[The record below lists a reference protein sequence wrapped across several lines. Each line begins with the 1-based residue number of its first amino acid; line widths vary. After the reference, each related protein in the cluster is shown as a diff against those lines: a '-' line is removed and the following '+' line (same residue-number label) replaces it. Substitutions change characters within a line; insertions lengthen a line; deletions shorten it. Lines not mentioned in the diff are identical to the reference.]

1 MQQDGFR
8 FREIPYNYTSL
19 SDKEIILKY
28 FDEQTWT
35 EINAL
40 RTQRVTGRSAKL
52 IFEIIGDIFIIER
65 NPYLYEDFLTNK
77 NKYLYLKKIHKQRFD
92 SVSSHSENKDLVF
105 DLIRKTKLLNDT
117 FFKSFAKTRN
127 LRNQLLINLTGTTS
141 LKNICFTPFHRV
153 SHATDAT
160 DWRVEYPVAVIY
172 PDSSSEIPRLIKKIK
187 ELGLTI
193 IPRGGGT
200 GLTGGSVPVQNNSVV
215 INTEKLNRIGEVN
228 IISENGNSIPIIN
241 VEAGVVTDDV
251 IEFCDARNYIF
262 ATDPTSAW
270 ASTIGGNIAENAG
283 GKKCVM
289 WGTAIDNIYSFT
301 LVDPEGALITVKRI
315 NHPYRK
321 INEDDTVEFEV
332 IKKSKK
338 KEILRTKILLAGTE
352 IRKRG
357 LGKDI
362 TNKAL
367 KGLPGLQKEGGDGLI
382 ISAQFVLYKPFSFKN
397 TLCLEFFGTNM
408 VNASKAIVHIND
420 HFKKDELVYL
430 TALEHFDEKYVT
442 AINYRNKS
450 TRYEIPKAVLLID
463 IESNSHKELQLASST
478 VIELVK
484 QYESEGFLAETTK
497 DQKNFWNDRKHLGAI
512 AQHTNA
518 FKLNE
523 DVVIPL
529 QKLPEF
535 ADFIEL
541 LNYEKVILNSLNAI
555 QKIENYL
562 IELTEQSTVEYPH
575 DRLVSYLSR
584 IQKIKVDYSLFHSRL
599 TAEEIDKESEQ
610 KNSIL
615 RKLQAKEIVIDF
627 EEEIKKHYSNTFF
640 GYENILSDLNKIS
653 KGELSRK
660 IIIATHMH
668 AGDGNV
674 HVNIPVHSSDYLMMR
689 EADEA
694 ASIIMKKAVELG
706 GVVSGEHGI
715 GLTKLKF
722 MESDLLEKYNNY
734 KSTVDPNN
742 IFNPGKL
749 NANFPYFKVYTPSF
763 NLLEREAIIL
773 ESTDLEKLSN
783 SIAKCVR
790 CGKCKSVCNTHYTNG
805 NMFYNPRNKILAVGL
820 ITEAVLFS
828 AQTMDMKSFKQFKKL
843 REIADNCTM
852 CHKCKIPCPVK
863 IDFGD
868 VSLQMREHL
877 QYRKKTSLKLFTN
890 MALFYLSRKKYYTNT
905 FLRVLILKF
914 GYGIQRAISFVYNPI
929 SKYTSSLLP
938 RYVQLIKNP
947 FPKSGSKS
955 VREVFK
961 LKNVHAF
968 YCFQKKES
976 DSIKSV
982 LYFPGCGS
990 ERMFSD
996 ISFAVIALLYKSG
1009 IRVIIPNEYLC
1020 CGYPFSANGKK
1031 EKAEIKSY
1039 ENRVLFHRISDVASY
1054 MNIEAVIVSC
1064 GTCYEMIEKYEI
1076 ENIFNGA
1083 ELIDIN
1089 EYIFQNNLFKS
1100 ESIRKNEIIY
1110 HEPCHTPLKKY
1121 GYSKTIEYMHN
1132 SIPVESKNC
1141 CGEAGTLALSRPD
1154 ISSILRDRKNNNISL
1169 QNVKGGIDILTT
1181 CPSCVLGLSKLG
1193 NGHKVIGKSLVVHN
1207 AEAFLGKNWKKD
1219 FIKSAK
1225 KNGVEKILL

>member
-92 SVSSHSENKDLVF
+92 SVLSHSENKDLVF

-270 ASTIGGNIAENAG
+270 ASTVGGNIAENAG

-332 IKKSKK
+332 IKKNKK

-463 IESNSHKELQLASST
+463 IESNSQKELQLASST

-599 TAEEIDKESEQ
+599 TAEENDKESEQ

-660 IIIATHMH
+660 IIIATHI
-668 AGDGNV
+668 D
-674 HVNIPVHSSDYLMMR
+674 R
-689 EADEA
+689 
-694 ASIIMKKAVELG
+694 
-706 GVVSGEHGI
+706 
-715 GLTKLKF
+715 
-722 MESDLLEKYNNY
+722 
-734 KSTVDPNN
+734 
-742 IFNPGKL
+742 
-749 NANFPYFKVYTPSF
+749 
-763 NLLEREAIIL
+763 
-773 ESTDLEKLSN
+773 
-783 SIAKCVR
+783 
-790 CGKCKSVCNTHYTNG
+790 KSV
-805 NMFYNPRNKILAVGL
+805 V
-820 ITEAVLFS
+820 
-828 AQTMDMKSFKQFKKL
+828 
-843 REIADNCTM
+843 
-852 CHKCKIPCPVK
+852 
-863 IDFGD
+863 
-868 VSLQMREHL
+868 
-877 QYRKKTSLKLFTN
+877 
-890 MALFYLSRKKYYTNT
+890 
-905 FLRVLILKF
+905 
-914 GYGIQRAISFVYNPI
+914 
-929 SKYTSSLLP
+929 
-938 RYVQLIKNP
+938 
-947 FPKSGSKS
+947 
-955 VREVFK
+955 
-961 LKNVHAF
+961 
-968 YCFQKKES
+968 
-976 DSIKSV
+976 
-982 LYFPGCGS
+982 
-990 ERMFSD
+990 
-996 ISFAVIALLYKSG
+996 
-1009 IRVIIPNEYLC
+1009 
-1020 CGYPFSANGKK
+1020 
-1031 EKAEIKSY
+1031 
-1039 ENRVLFHRISDVASY
+1039 
-1054 MNIEAVIVSC
+1054 
-1064 GTCYEMIEKYEI
+1064 
-1076 ENIFNGA
+1076 
-1083 ELIDIN
+1083 
-1089 EYIFQNNLFKS
+1089 
-1100 ESIRKNEIIY
+1100 
-1110 HEPCHTPLKKY
+1110 
-1121 GYSKTIEYMHN
+1121 
-1132 SIPVESKNC
+1132 
-1141 CGEAGTLALSRPD
+1141 
-1154 ISSILRDRKNNNISL
+1154 
-1169 QNVKGGIDILTT
+1169 
-1181 CPSCVLGLSKLG
+1181 
-1193 NGHKVIGKSLVVHN
+1193 
-1207 AEAFLGKNWKKD
+1207 
-1219 FIKSAK
+1219 
-1225 KNGVEKILL
+1225 

>member
-92 SVSSHSENKDLVF
+92 SVLSHSENKDLVF

-241 VEAGVVTDDV
+241 VEAGVVTDNV

-463 IESNSHKELQLASST
+463 IESNSQKELQLASST

-555 QKIENYL
+555 QIIENYL

-961 LKNVHAF
+961 LKNVNAF

-1100 ESIRKNEIIY
+1100 ESIHKNEIIY

-1121 GYSKTIEYMHN
+1121 GYSKTIEYLHN

>member
-28 FDEQTWT
+28 FDEKTWAD
-35 EINAL
+35 INLL
-40 RTQRVTGRSAKL
+40 RSQRVTGRSAKL
-52 IFEIIGDIFIIER
+52 IYEIIGDIFIIER

-77 NKYLYLKKIHKQRFD
+77 NKFLSLKKIHKQRFE
-92 SVSSHSENKDLVF
+92 SVVAHSENNELVF
-105 DLIRKTKLLNDT
+105 DLVRKTKLLNET

-127 LRNQLLINLTGTTS
+127 LRNQLMINLTGTTS

-160 DWRVEYPVAVIY
+160 DWRVEYPVAIVY
-172 PDSSSEIPRLIKKIK
+172 PDAASEIPRLIRKIK

-200 GLTGGSVPVQNNSVV
+200 GLTGGSVPVQNNTVV
-215 INTEKLNRIGEVN
+215 INTEKLNKIGE
-228 IISENGNSIPIIN
+228 IRTLQENGNSIPIIE

-251 IEFCDARNYIF
+251 IEYCDERNYIF
-262 ATDPTSAW
+262 ATDPTSSW

-301 LVDPEGALITVKRI
+301 LVDPEGSLITVKRVD
-315 NHPYRK
+315 HPYRK
-321 INEDDTVEFEV
+321 IKENDIVEFEV
-332 IKKSKK
+332 VKKRKK
-338 KEILRTKILLAGTE
+338 KELSHSKIFLQGTE

-367 KGLPGLQKEGGDGLI
+367 NGLPGLQKEGGDGLI
-382 ISAQFVLYKPFSFKN
+382 ISAQFVLYKPFRFKN

-408 VNASKAIVHIND
+408 VNASRAIVHIND
-420 HFKKDELVYL
+420 HFENDEFVYL

-463 IESNSHKELQLASST
+463 IESDSKNELQEASSK
-478 VIELVK
+478 VLELIK
-484 QYESEGFLAETTK
+484 QYEAEGFLADSAK

-523 DVVIPL
+523 DIVIPL
-529 QKLPEF
+529 NKLPEF

-541 LNYEKVILNSLNAI
+541 LNFEKKILNSINAI
-555 QKIENYL
+555 TKIENYL
-562 IELTEQSTVEYPH
+562 TELSIQTTVEYPH
-575 DRLVSYLSR
+575 DRLVSYLIR
-584 IQKIKVDYSLFHSRL
+584 IKKIKGEYNFYQSNLKSEVIAKQFENEYSF
-599 TAEEIDKESEQ
+599 
-610 KNSIL
+610 L
-615 RKLQAKEIVIDF
+615 RKLQNGEVVIDF
-627 EEEIKKHYSNTFF
+627 EEEIKKHYRQTFS
-640 GYENILSDLNKIS
+640 GYENILTELEKIT
-653 KGELSRK
+653 KGELGRK
-660 IIIATHMH
+660 VIIATHMH

-674 HVNIPVHSSDYLMMR
+674 HVNIPVHSSDYLMMQ

-722 MESDLLEKYNNY
+722 IESEILDKYNSY
-734 KSTVDPNN
+734 KSTADPDN

-749 NANFPYFKVYTPSF
+749 DVAFPYFKVYTPSF

-773 ESTDLEKLSN
+773 ESTDLEKLST

-852 CHKCKIPCPVK
+852 CHKCKVPCPVK

-890 MALFYLSRKKYYTNT
+890 MALFYLSRKKYYINT
-905 FLRVLILKF
+905 ILRILILNL
-914 GYGIQRAISFVYNPI
+914 GYGAQRSVSFLYKPI
-929 SKYTSSLLP
+929 SKFTSGWLP
-938 RYVQLIKNP
+938 RIVQLIKTP
-947 FPKSGSKS
+947 FPRSGSKS
-955 VREVFK
+955 IREVFK
-961 LKNVHAF
+961 LKDVNAF
-968 YCFQKKES
+968 YCFEKPQTDYS
-976 DSIKSV
+976 KSV

-990 ERMFSD
+990 ERMFSE
-996 ISFAVIALLYKSG
+996 ISFAVISLLYQSG
-1009 IRVIIPNEYLC
+1009 IRIIIPNEYLC
-1020 CGYPFSANGKK
+1020 CGYPFLANGKK

-1064 GTCYEMIEKYEI
+1064 GTCFEMIQKYEI

-1089 EYIFQNNLFKS
+1089 EYLFQNKLFTTNT
-1100 ESIRKNEIIY
+1100 INGNEIIY

-1132 SIPVESKNC
+1132 STPVESNNC

-1154 ISSILRDRKNNNISL
+1154 ISSILRDRKNNNVSKH
-1169 QNVKGGIDILTT
+1169 NGKGGVEILTS

-1193 NGHKVIGKSLVVHN
+1193 NGHKVVGKSLAVHN
-1207 AEAFLGKNWKKD
+1207 AEVFLGKNWKKD
-1219 FIKSAK
+1219 FIKNVK
-1225 KNGVEKILL
+1225 KNGIEKILL